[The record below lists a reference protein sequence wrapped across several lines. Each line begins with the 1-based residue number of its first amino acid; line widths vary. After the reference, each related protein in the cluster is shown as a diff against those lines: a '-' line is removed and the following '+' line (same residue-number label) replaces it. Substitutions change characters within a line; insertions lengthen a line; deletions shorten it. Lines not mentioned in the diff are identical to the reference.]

1 MKRALS
7 TVALS
12 LSALALSAWA
22 APALAQD
29 EPAARLTS
37 RGFDGPP
44 LSTRA
49 MPAAPNV
56 HKLSIGP
63 LAAPGTESLSAPPFD
78 VTSAETVDAL
88 LERARRGDAHANY
101 RLGLKYLAG
110 DGVARDLVEAFARVR
125 LAAAAGHPRAISMFY
140 FLGAKLTA
148 EEHGQAFERSQQL
161 RAK

>member
-7 TVALS
+7 AVALT
-12 LSALALSAWA
+12 LSALAVTAWV

-37 RGFDGPP
+37 RGLDGPP

-49 MPAAPNV
+49 LPAAPSV

-63 LAAPGTESLSAPPFD
+63 LAAPGNESPAVPPAD
-78 VTSAETVDAL
+78 ASSAETIDAL
-88 LERARRGDAHANY
+88 LERARHGDAHANY
-101 RLGLKYLAG
+101 RLGLRYLAG
-110 DGVARDLVEAFARVR
+110 DGVTRDIVEAFARVR

-148 EEHGQAFERSQQL
+148 EEHGQAFERSREL
-161 RAK
+161 RTK